1 MIIIAPTAL
10 YKNVIP
16 TSDLD
21 PGDVTFTISSTD
33 PPRTSRVTGI
43 IPPAIRQR
51 KWPEMDVDLERRRA
65 SLGELKYTIS
75 KSGPSIV
82 GSNTKQ
88 FEVGQVLPFDDS
100 VVASSL
106 EPMFVTSNTEL
117 QHDTNLLDY
126 AKLGLS
132 TQDVD
137 LLTATAREQT
147 QVLNDQLSASKQD
160 RANIEIQIIENKKLQ
175 NETTKAISAV
185 AEVVNVDP
193 ALGVVAANLARKLEE
208 LRQQESELIV
218 AANVAAATATDLLAR
233 IRRLSQVVR

>member
-16 TSDLD
+16 TSDAD
-21 PGDVTFTISSTD
+21 PGDVTFTISSTA

-51 KWPEMDVDLERRRA
+51 KWPEIDIDLERRRA

-75 KSGPSIV
+75 KASSNAI

-88 FEVGQVLPFDDS
+88 FEVGQVLPFEE
-100 VVASSL
+100 AATAGTL
-106 EPMFVTSNTEL
+106 EPMLVTSNTEL

-126 AKLGLS
+126 AKIGLS

-137 LLTATAREQT
+137 LLTSSAREQ
-147 QVLNDQLSASKQD
+147 SAALTIRLAAAKQE
-160 RANIEIQIIENKKLQ
+160 RANLEIAIVENKKSQ
-175 NETTKAISAV
+175 NETVKAISAV
-185 AEVVNVDP
+185 AEVINVDP
-193 ALGVVAANLARKLEE
+193 ALVIIAANLATRLAD
-208 LRQQESELIV
+208 LRTTESELVLSANIV
-218 AANVAAATATDLLAR
+218 AAEAVDLLAS
-233 IRRLSQVVR
+233 IRKLSQVIR

>member
-1 MIIIAPTAL
+1 MIILAPTAL

-16 TSDLD
+16 ASDAD
-21 PGDVTFTISSTD
+21 AGDVTFTISSTD

-51 KWPEMDVDLERRRA
+51 KWPEIDMDLERRRA

-75 KSGPSIV
+75 KSGSSII

-88 FEVGQVLPFDDS
+88 FEVGQVLSFDDS
-100 VVASSL
+100 TVAGTL
-106 EPMFVTSNTEL
+106 EPMFVADNTEI

-126 AKLGLS
+126 TKLGLS
-132 TQDVD
+132 TQDVE

-147 QVLNDQLSASKQD
+147 KALNSQLAAAKQL
-160 RANIEIQIIENKKLQ
+160 RANIEVQIVENKKSQ
-175 NETTKAISAV
+175 NETSKAIAAV

-193 ALGVVAANLARKLEE
+193 ALAIIATNLANNLTE
-208 LRQQESELIV
+208 LRLQESELITSANAV
-218 AANVAAATATDLLAR
+218 AAEAADLLAR
-233 IRRLSQVVR
+233 IRKISQVVR